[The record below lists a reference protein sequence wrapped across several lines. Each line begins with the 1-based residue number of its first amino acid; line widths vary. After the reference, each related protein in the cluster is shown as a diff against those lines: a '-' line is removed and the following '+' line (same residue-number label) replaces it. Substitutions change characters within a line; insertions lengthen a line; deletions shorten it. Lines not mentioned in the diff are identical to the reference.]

1 MDPAIEATRAGY
13 SETSFKGDIFSPLFP
28 NRSLVV
34 SVQFSCLI
42 AHASNSYCCCFVN
55 CQKLVRI
62 VETLENRGY
71 RSPLT
76 KEEADLYERL
86 VAILKRVRFPPIRYS
101 YFFGRLRILINFSV
115 LFAAKRT

>member
-34 SVQFSCLI
+34 TVHFSCLI
-42 AHASNSYCCCFVN
+42 AHASNSYFCWFVN
-55 CQKLVRI
+55 CQKFVRI
-62 VETLENRGY
+62 VEALENRGY

-86 VAILKRVRFPPIRYS
+86 VAILKRVGFPP
-101 YFFGRLRILINFSV
+101 SV
-115 LFAAKRT
+115 IPTSWPIKDSHQF